1 VSFGRSA
8 FKPYRPRWPVVI
20 SNRKDQ
26 TVGDRIA
33 IARGFYRMSQADL
46 AKRLSLT
53 RAAVSQY
60 EADQILPRRRVI
72 ERLTEIF
79 GSSSG
84 WFELGVGLPPR
95 PPERTV
101 PIVEIESHLVTNR
114 VSDLRDLRGQREW
127 GVPSSVLDRHD
138 VGDEAIIIY
147 APDDVAPEIQRGDHV
162 LVDLAR
168 TEIKREAIY
177 FVIDDDRPQLLRL
190 KPGRRKT
197 GLMVRGQVVGYF
209 RIVVSGE

>member
-1 VSFGRSA
+1 MRTSA
-8 FKPYRPRWPVVI
+8 K
-20 SNRKDQ
+20 KDQ

-33 IARGFYRMSQADL
+33 IARGFYQMSQADL

-60 EADQILPRRRVI
+60 EADQILPRRRVV

-101 PIVEIESHLVTNR
+101 PIAEIEGHLVTKR
-114 VSDLRDLRGQREW
+114 VSDLRDLRSQREW
-127 GVPSSVLDRHD
+127 AVPSSLLSRHEISD
-138 VGDEAIIIY
+138 AVIFIF
-147 APDDVAPEIQRGDHV
+147 APDDVLPEIQRGDHV
-162 LVDLAR
+162 LVDLGR
-168 TEIKREAIY
+168 TEVRVEAIY
-177 FVIDDDRPQLLRL
+177 FVIEDDRPRLLRL

-209 RIVVSGE
+209 RMLVSGE

>member
-1 VSFGRSA
+1 MTS
-8 FKPYRPRWPVVI
+8 KKK
-20 SNRKDQ
+20 NQ

-33 IARGFYRMSQADL
+33 IARGLYQMSQADL
-46 AKRLSLT
+46 AKRLLLT

-60 EADQILPRRRVI
+60 EADQILPRRQVI

-101 PIVEIESHLVTNR
+101 PIAEIESHLVTNR
-114 VSDLRDLRGQREW
+114 VRDLRDLRGQREW
-127 GVPSSVLDRHD
+127 GVPSSLLGRHE
-138 VGDEAIIIY
+138 VSAEALIVVY

-162 LVDLAR
+162 LVDLTH
-168 TEIKREAIY
+168 TEVKAEAIY

-209 RIVVSGE
+209 RMLVSGE